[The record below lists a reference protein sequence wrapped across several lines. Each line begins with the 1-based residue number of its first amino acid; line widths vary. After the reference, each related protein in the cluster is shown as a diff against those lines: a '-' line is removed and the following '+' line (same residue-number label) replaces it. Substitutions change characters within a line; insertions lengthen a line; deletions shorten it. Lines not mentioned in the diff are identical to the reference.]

1 MWRDGATHQRSG
13 CGRLRRE
20 RVEVPFISST
30 PGDDRMF
37 GRVRVGS
44 RAPVILTRSR
54 GLLLDPDHAA
64 AYLFSPMSPALR
76 MCDQSPDRIGLV
88 TP

>member
-64 AYLFSPMSPALR
+64 AYLFPRCRLRRECAINTPAE
-76 MCDQSPDRIGLV
+76 SAW
-88 TP
+88 